1 MVCTQLLQAEGRSPQ
16 SPVKERTTLEE
27 LKETWG
33 HRMEEHGVYTDPG
46 QSDKAW
52 GTTLNAKLGLV
63 VHYHNIL
70 KAEAGGP

>member
-1 MVCTQLLQAEGRSPQ
+1 
-16 SPVKERTTLEE
+16 
-27 LKETWG
+27 
-33 HRMEEHGVYTDPG
+33 MEEHGVYTDRG